1 MAPDKPALIF
11 EEETMTYAELNRK
24 SNQLARFL
32 REKGVRQDGIVG
44 LMLERS
50 FDMIIGI
57 LAILRPE
64 GIPSDRPEY
73 PAERVNCM
81 LKDSKAEILLTQE
94 KLADKPSFDGSIV
107 KIEDVESH
115 RYEDTNPENINKPD
129 DLAYVIYT
137 SGSTGTPKGVMI
149 EHKGIVNLRQVF
161 RNRLGIG
168 PEDKVVQF
176 SSISFDASVWE
187 IFMALLLGATLAIP
201 TKNVIE
207 NFESFEN
214 YLNKNQVTVAT
225 LPPSYL
231 AHLNPANVVTLK
243 TLISAGSAL
252 PLELYKKW
260 RNSVLFV
267 NAYGPTENTI
277 CSTMWIDGES
287 GISDNSVPIGKPLY
301 NMQAYILNENKMIQ
315 PIGIPGE
322 LYMSGIGLARGY
334 LNRDDFTNQSF
345 IDNPFLKGEKMY
357 KTGDLARWYPN
368 GDIKFLGRIDKQIK
382 IRGYRVEL
390 GEIENVLASHPSIKE
405 VAVTTE
411 TDENGNNTLCAYY
424 IPNGHLEKPEIISFL
439 SKHLPLYMV
448 PSHFVKMD
456 KFPLTSS
463 GKIDTKS
470 LPKPE
475 IGVKT
480 EYAARQTRLR

>member
-1 MAPDKPALIF
+1 MSIHINDREDNGNIILNFDYLKDVFCEKEIEFIYDHLIRLLWHALDNPDREVFRIHMVSERERHKILHEFNDTKRDYPKDKTISQLFQDQAGMAPDKPAVIF

-24 SNQLARFL
+24 SNQLARLL

-57 LAILRPE
+57 LAILKAGGAYLP
-64 GIPSDRPEY
+64 IDSEY
-73 PAERVNCM
+73 PVERVNFM

-149 EHKGIVNLRQVF
+149 EHKGIVNLHQVF

-231 AHLNPANVVTLK
+231 A
-243 TLISAGSAL
+243 I
-252 PLELYKKW
+252 
-260 RNSVLFV
+260 
-267 NAYGPTENTI
+267 
-277 CSTMWIDGES
+277 
-287 GISDNSVPIGKPLY
+287 
-301 NMQAYILNENKMIQ
+301 
-315 PIGIPGE
+315 
-322 LYMSGIGLARGY
+322 
-334 LNRDDFTNQSF
+334 
-345 IDNPFLKGEKMY
+345 
-357 KTGDLARWYPN
+357 
-368 GDIKFLGRIDKQIK
+368 
-382 IRGYRVEL
+382 
-390 GEIENVLASHPSIKE
+390 
-405 VAVTTE
+405 
-411 TDENGNNTLCAYY
+411 
-424 IPNGHLEKPEIISFL
+424 
-439 SKHLPLYMV
+439 
-448 PSHFVKMD
+448 
-456 KFPLTSS
+456 
-463 GKIDTKS
+463 
-470 LPKPE
+470 
-475 IGVKT
+475 
-480 EYAARQTRLR
+480 